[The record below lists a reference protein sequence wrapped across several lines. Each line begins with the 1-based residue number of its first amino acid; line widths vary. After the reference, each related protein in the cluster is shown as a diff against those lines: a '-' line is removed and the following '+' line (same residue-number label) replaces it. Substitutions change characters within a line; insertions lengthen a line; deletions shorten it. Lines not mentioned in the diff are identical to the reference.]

1 MTHTTAPRMRS
12 LAAGAAALL
21 AAMITLIPEEAFAY
35 WRGRGWGY
43 VGWGGYHRPIY
54 AAPVYAPIMRVAPV
68 MAYPMAYGYPM
79 PYPVYGGYY
88 GYGYGYPYGGR
99 CKTDEGYGR
108 RGSCDR

>member
-1 MTHTTAPRMRS
+1 MKRTKPPTMRS
-12 LAAGAAALL
+12 VALGATALL
-21 AAMITLIPEEAFAY
+21 AAIVTLIPEDASAY

-43 VGWGGYHRPIY
+43 LGWGGYHRPIY
-54 AAPVYAPIMRVAPV
+54 AAPVYAPMMQMAPV
-68 MAYPMAYGYPM
+68 MAYPVGYGYAM

-88 GYGYGYPYGGR
+88 GYGYR